1 MNIRDIS
8 RKLRANLSFFFNENE
23 KSYLRGELK
32 IIKKINHKAIKLNFQ
47 KNKLSTHQLFSK
59 KNTKYY

>member
-23 KSYLRGELK
+23 RSYLRGELK
-32 IIKKINHKAIKLNFQ
+32 IIKKINHKANKIK
-47 KNKLSTHQLFSK
+47 FSK
-59 KNTKYY
+59 K